1 MTAGGA
7 VSGPAAGLAATSEL
21 ALDEEIRPFLA
32 RFEAALPQVIH
43 QMQPQAFRAALEL
56 SGAGI
61 GPRPPGMAV
70 EDRSATHAGRTV
82 RLRIYRPDAPA
93 PCRRRALL
101 FFHGGGWM
109 VGSVDSYDDI
119 AADIAASTPCT
130 VISVEYALAPEH
142 RYPTA
147 LLDGEA
153 AAEWLRANLDGLGL
167 DPGRIAIGGDS
178 AGGNLAAALCLQYRD
193 WGGAMPFCFQC
204 LLYPALD
211 VDVERPSYRR
221 NADAPILGRETM
233 IWFLRHYLGE
243 AWETPDVYAAPLR
256 AGSLAGMPPAFV
268 AGAGFDPLLDEGAE
282 YAARLAAAGVPCE
295 YRLAGDLVHGFLRM
309 RNVSRRARA
318 EFDAACAALHRALS

>member
-1 MTAGGA
+1 MKAAGA
-7 VSGPAAGLAATSEL
+7 VAAPAAR
-21 ALDEEIRPFLA
+21 LDEEIRPFLA
-32 RFEAALPQVIH
+32 RFEVALPQPIH
-43 QMQPQAFRAALEL
+43 RMQPQAFRAALEN
-56 SGAGI
+56 SGAGT
-61 GPRPPGMAV
+61 GSRPSGMAV
-70 EDRSATHAGRTV
+70 EDRIATHAGRSVRV
-82 RLRIYRPDAPA
+82 RLYRPDAPA

-119 AADIAASTPCT
+119 AADIAASASCT

-142 RYPTA
+142 RYPAA

-153 AAEWLRANLDGLGL
+153 VAEWLYANLDGLDL

-178 AGGNLAAALCLQYRD
+178 AGGNLAAALCLAYRD
-193 WGGAMPFCFQC
+193 RGRAMPFCFQC

-233 IWFLRHYLGE
+233 IWFLHHYLGE
-243 AWETPDVYAAPLR
+243 AWATPDVYAAPLR
-256 AGSLAGMPPAFV
+256 AESLAGMPPAFV

-282 YAARLAAAGVPCE
+282 YAARLAAADVPCE

-309 RNVSRRARA
+309 RNESRRARA